1 MRFEIQYWDV
11 KGLTTDQIDEFDQ
24 VIEKFFARGG
34 FKVEFRYYEAATGV
48 RTLGITDQNS
58 RHTSLEYH

>member
-1 MRFEIQYWDV
+1 MRVEIQYWDATS
-11 KGLTTDQIDEFDQ
+11 LTTDQINEFDE

-34 FKVEFRYYEAATGV
+34 FKVEFRYYELATGV
-48 RTLGITDQNS
+48 RTLGIADGRS